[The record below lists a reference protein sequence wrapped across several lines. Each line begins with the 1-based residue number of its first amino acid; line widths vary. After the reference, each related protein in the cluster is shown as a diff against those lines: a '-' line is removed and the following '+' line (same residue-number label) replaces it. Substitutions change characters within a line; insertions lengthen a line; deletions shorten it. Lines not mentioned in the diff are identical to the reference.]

1 MEINLNTGDINVIST
16 EMWNIILRLLF
27 HILAGNCN
35 HGSHL
40 SVATYKRFHVQ
51 TSPVDLLSMLR
62 EIIAVPHPKH
72 RQSLEITSSH

>member
-51 TSPVDLLSMLR
+51 TSPVDSA
-62 EIIAVPHPKH
+62 EHAQGDHCCSPPQTPTV
-72 RQSLEITSSH
+72 SGDN